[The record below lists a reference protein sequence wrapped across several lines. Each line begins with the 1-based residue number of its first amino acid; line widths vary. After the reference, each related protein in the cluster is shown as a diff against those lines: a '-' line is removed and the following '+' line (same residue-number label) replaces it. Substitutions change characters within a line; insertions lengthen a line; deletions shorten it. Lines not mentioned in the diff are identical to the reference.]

1 MDTEIPLKDRRRRQ
15 ITKWIRI
22 GIVMVAML
30 GVIIWITSMS
40 HARVRLKGMSTGLV
54 DIGTIETTVG
64 AIGSV
69 KPGLEEIVI
78 SPISSRII
86 KVYKRAGDMV
96 EEGEP
101 ILQLDLSNVETQY
114 KQMLDEARMKEYQ
127 LDQLRINTESSLRD
141 MKMRLKVKEM
151 SVNRLAMDLRNEQYL
166 DSIGSGTHDNVRSAR
181 YAWETAVLEL
191 EQMRQNLED
200 SRSVKEADLRVR
212 ELDMEIFSRKLA
224 EAERTMKDARILAPR
239 RAVLTQINTEIGS
252 QVNAGSQIALLSE
265 LDHYKL
271 DCEIADRFA
280 DKVSVGSN
288 VAIKIGRTV
297 IDGVVADL
305 SPVSR
310 SGLISF
316 TVQPVDDSNSILRS
330 GVKADV
336 YVKTKVIDDA
346 VRIPN
351 GPFYSAGPGGY
362 KLFVINSEGTE
373 MEQRDVVLG
382 QSNYEYVEVVSGLAP
397 GETVVISDMSA
408 YKNESLLK
416 IKK

>member
-1 MDTEIPLKDRRRRQ
+1 MDTEIPLKERRRRK
-15 ITKWIRI
+15 IKSWSRI
-22 GIVMVAML
+22 GIAVAVVL
-30 GVIIWITSMS
+30 GGVVWLVSLS
-40 HARVRLKGMSTGLV
+40 NASVRLKGLATGVV
-54 DIGTIETTVG
+54 DTGTIETTVS
-64 AIGSV
+64 AMGSV

-86 KVYKRAGDMV
+86 KAYKRAGDMV

-114 KQMLDEARMKEYQ
+114 KQMLDEGEMKEYQ
-127 LDQLRINTESSLRD
+127 LNQLRINTESSLREQQ
-141 MKMRLKVKEM
+141 MHIKVKEM
-151 SVNRLAMDLRNEQYL
+151 SVNRLAMELRNERYL
-166 DSIGSGTHDNVRSAR
+166 DSIGSGTGDNVRRAQ

-191 EQMRQNLED
+191 EQMRQSLED

-212 ELDMEIFSRKLA
+212 ELDMEIFRRKLA
-224 EAERTMKDARILAPR
+224 ESERTLTDARILAPR
-239 RAVLTQINTEIGS
+239 RAVLTQINSEIGS
-252 QVNAGSQIALLSE
+252 QVSAGSQVAILSE

-280 DKVSVGSN
+280 DKVSIGSN
-288 VAIKIGRTV
+288 VSIKIGREV
-297 IDGVVADL
+297 IEGVVADL

-310 SGLISF
+310 SGMITF
-316 TVQPVDDSNSILRS
+316 TVQPVDDSNPILRS

-351 GPFYSAGPGGY
+351 GSYYSAGPGAY
-362 KLFVINSEGTE
+362 RLFVINSEGTE
-373 MEQRDVVLG
+373 MERRDVTLG
-382 QSNYEYVEVVSGLAP
+382 QSNYEYVEVLSGLLP
-397 GETVVISDMSA
+397 GETVVTSDMTA
-408 YKNESLLK
+408 YKNESTLK

>member
-1 MDTEIPLKDRRRRQ
+1 MI
-15 ITKWIRI
+15 KWARV
-22 GIVMVAML
+22 GILVALVL
-30 GVIIWITSMS
+30 GTVIWLTILS
-40 HARVRLKGMSTGLV
+40 HSSVRLKGLSTGIV
-54 DIGTIETTVG
+54 DVGTIETTVG
-64 AIGSV
+64 AMGSV
-69 KPGLEEIVI
+69 KPGVEEIVI

-86 KVYKRAGDMV
+86 KAYKRAGDLV

-101 ILQLDLSNVETQY
+101 IVQLDLSSVETQY
-114 KQMLDEARMKEYQ
+114 KQMLDEGQMKEYQ

-141 MKMRLKVKEM
+141 QEMHIKVKEM
-151 SVNRLAMDLRNEQYL
+151 SVNRLAMELRNERYL
-166 DSIGSGTHDNVRSAR
+166 DSIGSGTHDNVRSAQ

-200 SRSVKEADLRVR
+200 SRAVKSADLRVR
-212 ELDMEIFSRKLA
+212 ELDMEIFRRKLA

-239 RAVLTQINTEIGS
+239 RAVLTQINSDI
-252 QVNAGSQIALLSE
+252 GSQIAAGSQVAVLSE

-280 DKVSVGSN
+280 DRVSVGSN
-288 VAIKIGRTV
+288 VSIKIGREV
-297 IDGVVADL
+297 IDGIIADF

-310 SGLISF
+310 SGMISF
-316 TVQPVDDSNSILRS
+316 TVQPVDDAHPLLRS

-351 GPFYSAGPGGY
+351 GSFYSAGPGAY
-362 KLFVINSEGTE
+362 RLYVINSEGTE
-373 MEQRDVVLG
+373 MERRDVVLG

-397 GETVVISDMSA
+397 GETIVTSDMTA
-408 YKNESLLK
+408 YKDEKLLK